1 DLKNRNLA
9 LARGA
14 GEKEEVVIPPDLG
27 TTPARGGVDVLLKGL
42 KILGLDPVGAAAD
55 VALRA
60 VVSKFEDS
68 LQPGPGLYILSD
80 PRTTERP
87 VLHSSEL
94 DNRAPYLL
102 FLHGT
107 ASSIAG
113 SFGGLSPSPDD
124 IEDAIPSDD
133 WEALKRKYPGRI
145 LGLQH
150 KTLSV

>member
-1 DLKNRNLA
+1 
-9 LARGA
+9 
-14 GEKEEVVIPPDLG
+14 
-27 TTPARGGVDVLLKGL
+27 
-42 KILGLDPVGAAAD
+42 
-55 VALRA
+55 
-60 VVSKFEDS
+60 
-68 LQPGPGLYILSD
+68 YILSD

-150 KTLSV
+150 KTLSVSPVSNALDTARLLPEGAQLHLISHSRGGLIGELLCLGELPAEWTSAFAKVPGDVPDSVRQEVQEARR